1 MDEARRRTRRRLIT
15 AAFSVAGHLALVFGL
30 LSVQADAPRV
40 LEPEPMVVQ
49 LIRAPPAPEP
59 AKTEPAPAAAKPE
72 PEKPAPPRRAIVR
85 PTPAPPPD
93 VTPRLVRE
101 AKVARIDSDGGDD
114 QVSDAQLAGAATAGS
129 GGGEGSGSGGGDCN
143 MTRRLQS
150 ALRKDARVQAA
161 VADAL
166 AGSRSGGKAILVW
179 NGDWVRHGG
188 QEGQGMAAV
197 REAIVWEVGFAP
209 KACRAEPMRGLVLIS
224 LNDTPG
230 SASLVVG
237 SDAWRWSD
245 ILFRRGAARR

>member
-15 AAFSVAGHLALVFGL
+15 AAFSVAGHLALVL
-30 LSVQADAPRV
+30 ALRSVQADAPQL

-49 LIRAPPAPEP
+49 LVRAPRAPEP
-59 AKTEPAPAAAKPE
+59 AKAEPAPATAKPE

-93 VTPRLVRE
+93 VVSRPVRE
-101 AKVARIDSDGGDD
+101 TEVAQVESNGDD
-114 QVSDAQLAGAATAGS
+114 EVSDAQLAGAATAGS
-129 GGGEGSGSGGGDCN
+129 GGEGSGSGGGDCN

-166 AGSRSGGKAILVW
+166 ASSRSGGKAIVVW
-179 NGDWVRHGG
+179 NGDWVRHGD

-197 REAIVWEVGFAP
+197 REAILWEVGFAP
-209 KACRAEPMRGLVLIS
+209 KACRAEPMHGLVLIS

-230 SASLVVG
+230 SARLVVG
-237 SDAWRWSD
+237 SDQWRWSD

>member
-15 AAFSVAGHLALVFGL
+15 AAFSVAGHLALVLAL
-30 LSVQADAPRV
+30 LSVQADAPQV
-40 LEPEPMVVQ
+40 LEPEPIVVQ
-49 LIRAPPAPEP
+49 LVRAPRAPEP
-59 AKTEPAPAAAKPE
+59 AKAEPAPATAKPE

-93 VTPRLVRE
+93 VVSRPVRE
-101 AKVARIDSDGGDD
+101 TEVAQVESNGDD
-114 QVSDAQLAGAATAGS
+114 EVSDAQLAGAATAGS
-129 GGGEGSGSGGGDCN
+129 GGEGSGSGGGDCN

-166 AGSRSGGKAILVW
+166 ASSRSGGKAIVVW

-197 REAIVWEVGFAP
+197 REAILWEVGFAP
-209 KACRAEPMRGLVLIS
+209 KACRAEPMHGLVLIS
-224 LNDTPG
+224 LNDMPG
-230 SASLVVG
+230 SARLVVG
-237 SDAWRWSD
+237 SDQWRWSD